1 MTASCFDGIETSAG
15 TQSLV
20 LRVQKQTALK
30 YEIAIQL
37 NRIMVQKSGTR
48 VWESA
53 VWKREADDT
62 GDAATAASRLI
73 LRGIQ

>member
-30 YEIAIQL
+30 YGIAIQL

-48 VWESA
+48 VWE
-53 VWKREADDT
+53 KRGMEAKRMT
-62 GDAATAASRLI
+62 REMPPRLR
-73 LRGIQ
+73 RG

>member
-30 YEIAIQL
+30 YGIAIQL
-37 NRIMVQKSGTR
+37 NRIMVQKSGT
-48 VWESA
+48 
-53 VWKREADDT
+53 
-62 GDAATAASRLI
+62 ASLGE
-73 LRGIQ
+73 RGMETRSG